1 MIKESKVNHF
11 LFYFFLLS
19 IFYILIYNIFHYSP
33 ILGYDAEAH
42 YTYVDHISRYLPR
55 SLNLPSP
62 IDTREYFNPPLGYLV
77 PALSQVVCRNI
88 IESQNFIEDC
98 RPIYGNVTQI
108 FQSLIYLFTIYIN
121 LLTLK
126 KINNSNNLI
135 NLSYLVMVSLLAVN
149 YRTISMIRGEPYILF
164 FLSIFLYFI
173 LKIEKQNFN
182 FVFKEIFFLGL
193 SIGGIALSRQWGFLL
208 FLPLIYLLFTK
219 HVKNKIN
226 YLKIWVPSAVIGF
239 LISGW
244 FYINLYFETGSFT
257 AFNMNRNSFSIANQ
271 PINFY
276 FPTIENIRYLFYKPI
291 RPHLDN
297 QFVTSLYADL
307 WGDYWGYFTFTSG
320 FLNIGRNQNFIGDY
334 FARVNLISLV
344 TTIIILVFY
353 VLSYRDKKTTLFIKY
368 INLAIISSFIGYVIF
383 LILYPT
389 GNGDTIKATY
399 IIQMFHLVVFL
410 ASISLEKAKNSNLY
424 LYNSI
429 IFILLVI
436 YMHNFE
442 TYLSHFPR
450 AFFNQL

>member
-1 MIKESKVNHF
+1 M
-11 LFYFFLLS
+11 S

-182 FVFKEIFFLGL
+182 FVFKEIFF
-193 SIGGIALSRQWGFLL
+193 WVCLL
-208 FLPLIYLLFTK
+208 
-219 HVKNKIN
+219 
-226 YLKIWVPSAVIGF
+226 
-239 LISGW
+239 
-244 FYINLYFETGSFT
+244 E
-257 AFNMNRNSFSIANQ
+257 
-271 PINFY
+271 
-276 FPTIENIRYLFYKPI
+276 E
-291 RPHLDN
+291 
-297 QFVTSLYADL
+297 
-307 WGDYWGYFTFTSG
+307 
-320 FLNIGRNQNFIGDY
+320 
-334 FARVNLISLV
+334 
-344 TTIIILVFY
+344 
-353 VLSYRDKKTTLFIKY
+353 
-368 INLAIISSFIGYVIF
+368 
-383 LILYPT
+383 
-389 GNGDTIKATY
+389 
-399 IIQMFHLVVFL
+399 
-410 ASISLEKAKNSNLY
+410 
-424 LYNSI
+424 
-429 IFILLVI
+429 
-436 YMHNFE
+436 
-442 TYLSHFPR
+442 
-450 AFFNQL
+450 